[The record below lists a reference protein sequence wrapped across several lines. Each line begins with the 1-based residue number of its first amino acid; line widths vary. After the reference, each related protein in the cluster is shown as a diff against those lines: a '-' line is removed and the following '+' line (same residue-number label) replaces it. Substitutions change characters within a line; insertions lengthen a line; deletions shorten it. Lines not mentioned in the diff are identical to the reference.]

1 MTLSKLEN
9 NNAGFIASAFLCQEL
24 LEDIGCYHLRADDMN
39 LADAKCYPWRGA
51 PKAPGGTEGDPSG

>member
-39 LADAKCYPWRGA
+39 LANAKGYP
-51 PKAPGGTEGDPSG
+51 